1 MGSIKEKQC
10 IKLHIVLRKRL
21 EALLTLGRG
30 GTPQGLNKPSI
41 GKICT
46 AQGYSSNSNTFA
58 TVSLYPTLLPN
69 QIIFDN

>member
-21 EALLTLGRG
+21 QALLPLGRG

-46 AQGYSSNSNTFA
+46 ALQNKVKFSS
-58 TVSLYPTLLPN
+58 SLR
-69 QIIFDN
+69 